1 MERFDQY
8 AFTLEPSSYKSRSR
22 HVWVSWCGFQTMRR
36 FYQYGF
42 TLVPFSSKSR
52 SVHVFGV
59 LVWFPNHWKILS
71 IWLHFG
77 TVFIKIYIV
86 FFCFLV
92 RAPKHVFSNW
102 FQWET
107 CVFLMCS
114 IGSHAKHLCFLMFS
128 ICFHEKAYALQWFC
142 IGISHN
148 SLVSHW
154 SCIGINEKAI
164 VLQWC
169 CIGIKQMQWFYY
181 GFA

>member
-8 AFTLEPSSYKSRSR
+8 AFTLELSSSKSRSR
-22 HVWVSWCGFQTMRR
+22 HVWVSWCGFQTMRI

-42 TLVPFSSKSR
+42 TLVPFSSKWR
-52 SVHVFGV
+52 SVHFLVSGV
-59 LVWFPNHWKILS
+59 VSKPLEDLINMASLWYSFHKN
-71 IWLHFG
+71 
-77 TVFIKIYIV
+77 IYR

-92 RAPKHVFSNW
+92 RAPKHVFSHW